1 MSTTHGLLLPLVCFK
16 YIRKKKRQFYPTLSK
31 NSRESNSFQLIL
43 MGQNYFITKTRQKFI
58 EADYDILISWK
69 HRCKN
74 PWDDICVLNCPIVS
88 PK

>member
-1 MSTTHGLLLPLVCFK
+1 MGTFGGLLLCLPTRLITSFGLFQIHK
-16 YIRKKKRQFYPTLSK
+16 KKKRQFYPTLSK

-43 MGQNYFITKTRQKFI
+43 LGQNYFITKTRQKFI

-74 PWDDICVLNCPIVS
+74 P
-88 PK
+88 